1 MSDSRLIDMSAVIH
15 IVKRGMPR
23 QRRYS
28 NLRQI
33 QGFSLI
39 ELMVSL
45 TIGLVIVVAALS
57 AYLGTAGASRLS
69 DAQARMNEDA
79 QAALTILSQQI
90 RMAGNNPDQRNRTEP
105 SRRNPVYGATTY
117 PLGGTYTTSNFSL
130 RGCDGTFS
138 NITATP
144 ATKLDSL
151 TCTAG
156 TSTLPDSIAVNYEV
170 DRYNSVPTTAGLA
183 TDCLGVALG
192 TVTASLPTVVTVGT
206 VSSTVTSV
214 VNFAVADNRFFSGT
228 AGVVV
233 APSLYCQGNGGG
245 TPQPMVENVED
256 MQFSYGTVSTGTT
269 ATTATVAGY
278 LDADA
283 VISETS
289 LALLPTDAARWG
301 KVLTVRICVVV
312 RSENPVLTNVG
323 SSAYVK
329 CDGTIDASPTDLR
342 LRRAYSTTV
351 VLRNR
356 ML

>member
-1 MSDSRLIDMSAVIH
+1 MSDSKLIEMSAANT
-15 IVKRGMPR
+15 IVMRGMPR
-23 QRRYS
+23 LRRTAA
-28 NLRQI
+28 LRQSR
-33 QGFSLI
+33 GFSLI

-45 TIGLVIVVAALS
+45 TIGLVIAVAAMS
-57 AYLGTAGASRLS
+57 AYLGTSGASRLS

-90 RMAGNNPDQRNRTEP
+90 RMAGNNPDQRNRTEL
-105 SRRNPVYGATTY
+105 SRRNPVYGATTF

-138 NITATP
+138 NVTATT
-144 ATKLDSL
+144 ANNLDSL
-151 TCTAG
+151 NCTAG
-156 TSTLPDSIAVNYEV
+156 TSTLPDSIAVNYEA

-214 VNFAVADNRFFSGT
+214 VNFAVADNRFFIGT
-228 AGVVV
+228 SSVVV
-233 APSLYCQGNGGG
+233 SPSLYCQGNGGG

-256 MQFSYGTVSTGTT
+256 MQFRYGTVSTATT

-278 LDADA
+278 LDAASVITDA
-283 VISETS
+283 N
-289 LALLPTDAARWG
+289 LALLPSDAARWD

-329 CDGTIDASPTDLR
+329 CDGTVDTSPTDLR

-356 ML
+356 LL